1 MADAVDVSS
10 TAGHLEAAVQL
21 SAAVSRQIDAISDAP
36 RVLTTL
42 SADLQE
48 VLSILETLLYYLSN
62 DDTAKGVLHP
72 STARDLDTVLKKYA
86 KSLCLLEEKLE
97 KATEGRSGG
106 KLGLWKRT
114 MLTLQAKEFTD
125 VREQLATQK
134 IMLNISVAVS
144 NFINTTYEAT
154 PENRKE
160 LVKMKTDVANVLLK
174 LDHSQRRQFHRRCPS
189 LRSRHT
195 N

>member
-1 MADAVDVSS
+1 MADAVDVSG

-72 STARDLDTVLKKYA
+72 STARDLDAVLKKYA

-144 NFINTTYEAT
+144 N
-154 PENRKE
+154 
-160 LVKMKTDVANVLLK
+160 L
-174 LDHSQRRQFHRRCPS
+174 
-189 LRSRHT
+189 
-195 N
+195 